1 MSASRQLLFVDPC
14 KACLD
19 VVPFLK
25 DNGWNV
31 IIGSLETLTNH
42 RFDVGVIRLRETHL
56 MRAGTLKDILGRTGT
71 EWIAAVTST
80 DMHFQK
86 IRNFVGE
93 WFFDYHTLPC
103 DPERICVAAGR
114 AYGMAKLRVLA
125 PPSACASTLV
135 GDSPTTHKLN
145 ALIAK
150 LAPTDASV
158 LIRGDSGTGKE
169 LVAHALH
176 QGSRRASG
184 PFVAVNCGA
193 IAENLIQSE
202 LFGHE
207 KGAFTGAHQRKIGR
221 IEKAHGGTLFLDE
234 IGDLPLEMQ
243 ATLLRFLQEGQ
254 IERVGSGQA
263 VNVDVRV
270 LAATHVDLEQ
280 AVDKGHFRED
290 LYYRLN
296 VLQLHT
302 ARLRDRPAD
311 IPVLARHFLSLYAS
325 EIGRRPRRFSE
336 AAMKA
341 MLHCDWPG
349 NVRELANRV
358 RRGMAMAE
366 GRLIQP
372 ADMGLTFA
380 ADELPQPATLEH
392 YVSNAEAHALRDV
405 LALHPGNISRAAA
418 SLGISRPT
426 FYRLLHKHHL
436 RPH

>member
-1 MSASRQLLFVDPC
+1 MKSSRQLLFVDPC
-14 KACLD
+14 TACLD

-25 DNGWNV
+25 GNGWNV
-31 IIGSLETLTNH
+31 SIGSLETLAH
-42 RFDVGVIRLRETHL
+42 QHFDVGVIRLRETHL
-56 MRAGTLKDILGRTGT
+56 MRAGALKNILGRTGT
-71 EWIAAVTST
+71 EWIAAVSSA
-80 DMHFQK
+80 DMHFQR

-114 AYGMAKLRVLA
+114 AYGMAKLRVNSNA
-125 PPSACASTLV
+125 AAGTSTLI
-135 GDSPTTHKLN
+135 GESPATHKLN
-145 ALIAK
+145 ALIGK
-150 LAPTDASV
+150 LAPTDATV
-158 LIRGDSGTGKE
+158 LIRGESGTGKE

-176 QGSRRASG
+176 EGSRRSSA

-207 KGAFTGAHQRKIGR
+207 KGAFTGAHQRKVGR

-243 ATLLRFLQEGQ
+243 ASLLRFLQEGQ
-254 IERVGSGQA
+254 IERVGSGQ
-263 VNVDVRV
+263 VMNVDVRV

-280 AVDKGHFRED
+280 AVAQGRFRED

-311 IPVLARHFLSLYAS
+311 IPVLATHFLTLYAG
-325 EIGRRPRRFSE
+325 EIGRRPRNFSD

-341 MLHCDWPG
+341 MLQCDWPG

-358 RRGMAMAE
+358 RRGMAMAD

-372 ADMGLTFA
+372 ADLGLSFA
-380 ADELPQPATLEH
+380 ADELPQPATLAR
-392 YVSNAEAHALRDV
+392 YISDAEAHALRD
-405 LALHPGNISRAAA
+405 ALTLYPNNVSRAAA
-418 SLGISRPT
+418 SLGVSRPT

-436 RPH
+436 QPH